1 MRPTDKI
8 SILEIETIQLV
19 TSLLSIH
26 YIFVD
31 NKSSAFGISCNT
43 LPNLPASNVSQLA
56 TKLHVVLPL
65 TAPVQICQ
73 IDRTVLLAS
82 RCSYIN

>member
-1 MRPTDKI
+1 MRPTDEI
-8 SILEIETIQLV
+8 SILEVETVQLV

-43 LPNLPASNVSQLA
+43 LPNLTASKVSQLV
-56 TKLHVVLPL
+56 TR
-65 TAPVQICQ
+65 Q
-73 IDRTVLLAS
+73 
-82 RCSYIN
+82 Y